1 MPIDPKYFDRQIMVI
16 QAARNETNVI
26 LMSFEHLKIRPTER
40 FERAVC
46 AMDEATRELEKALM
60 EQVRL

>member
-1 MPIDPKYFDRQIMVI
+1 MSIDLTYFDHQIRAI
-16 QAARNETNVI
+16 QIARNETNHI
-26 LMSFEHLKIRPTER
+26 LVSFEHLKIKPTER